1 MDLSFKQDMN
11 DEDIQQF
18 MSAFEDYMKHAE
30 VEEMKHEIRTARHHV
45 IIDGVE
51 VEIPEE
57 NDLIKSFEKE
67 AAKLEVTVDY
77 YMQEFLWIR
86 KKGLF

>member
-1 MDLSFKQDMN
+1 MVMGFPFEQDMN
-11 DEDIQQF
+11 EEDITQF
-18 MSAFEDYMKHAE
+18 LSAFEDFMKHAE
-30 VEEMKHEIRTARHHV
+30 VEEMKHEIRTAKHHV

-77 YMQEFLWIR
+77 YMQEFL
-86 KKGLF
+86 